1 MATHSSVL
9 AWRIPGMGEPV
20 GFHLWGRTE
29 SDTTEVISSSSRS
42 TGRNTLEFPV
52 YSSVA
57 LPVCKLYEGKDHT
70 FLVYT

>member
-1 MATHSSVL
+1 
-9 AWRIPGMGEPV
+9 MG
-20 GFHLWGRTE
+20 FSLWGHTE
-29 SDTTEVISSSSRS
+29 SDTTEVISSSS

-70 FLVYT
+70 FLVYTLGIQ